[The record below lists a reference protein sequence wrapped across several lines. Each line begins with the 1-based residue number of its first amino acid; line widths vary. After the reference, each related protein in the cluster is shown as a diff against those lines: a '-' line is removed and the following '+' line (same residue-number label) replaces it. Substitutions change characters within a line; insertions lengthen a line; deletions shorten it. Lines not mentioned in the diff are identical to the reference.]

1 MSNKLIAHRCFQR
14 LTASK
19 LEHDPIIAIITNQT
33 EEGRKVQRNEGTV
46 YVNVFERV
54 AGPGQLD
61 SSKVKNSGITCNKK

>member
-1 MSNKLIAHRCFQR
+1 MVSCTPSQMWRSWAPGCRTKLIAHRCFQR
-14 LTASK
+14 LAASK

-54 AGPGQLD
+54 AGPG
-61 SSKVKNSGITCNKK
+61 